1 MDSDDKDENES
12 SAAAEKV
19 EKEERARLLADRRA
33 KIMAQMASAQKTFMS
48 TNAEMFEASNV
59 TSTTASK
66 MEWDST
72 AESLDM
78 AYEQLIEVSPIA
90 LGPQRK
96 TINIEDATFTCILC
110 SEDSVVSMTGP
121 CMVYSAFVQKS
132 RVLAPTKDLTPSP
145 HIGSCGHVMHAT
157 CWTKY
162 FENEM
167 QKEQRRPNRNRAPG
181 SFIIDRQEF
190 LCPLCRCLSNAV
202 LPISPMLARFSE
214 TSANL
219 QDSITPTFFDWLD
232 NLELY
237 NSQLQAISNLSEITE
252 DIDNEKVPPAT
263 LQAAIATAEWF
274 SNVSQPIRR
283 NILSPEL
290 KSFIDQFSQSV
301 RKAAPFPYA
310 SEKCEP
316 FLVVWESCAY
326 TIESVEMGLR
336 ATNKPLKG
344 QMSIRQTSCLAS
356 LIRTSGLI
364 GLNISPDVAA
374 KLINQLRS
382 LLQNV
387 LNFNDQSQSFT
398 EWNIF
403 KMMVLLIFLSSPVM
417 AFMSAECPVPSGSH
431 MEFYYLRLMFAANL
445 AKILTTHNICE
456 DDGFEEDK
464 DDDTMDDTMP
474 SALCSFYRSYN
485 FYQRST
491 ENMDGSRN
499 ATKRQLIDVTRRYSE
514 TFLRCSCLL
523 FHFMTDV
530 ELPEQFEEIEGATFE
545 AMCDYLGLTS
555 DVESYF
561 KSDTMGG
568 FMRLL
573 SEHRRIEQ
581 LTKRQDIVEWRESLV
596 PCFPA
601 IRDLVPVPNDYSDL
615 INSVSTF
622 TCPNNNR
629 DDTRYPT
636 ICLACGKILC
646 SMTYCCQQK
655 WDDQDVGACTYHAL
669 TCGAGV
675 GLFLRIRDCE
685 MLLLGMNKGCFMSAP
700 YLDEYGETDQGLRRG
715 NPLRLCEER
724 LSKLKLRWLTHG
736 LHEDIARSAETS
748 HSLVQTQWQNM

>member
-1 MDSDDKDENES
+1 MDSDDKDDNVS

-33 KIMAQMASAQKTFMS
+33 KIMAQMATAQKTFMS

-59 TSTTASK
+59 ASTTTSK
-66 MEWDST
+66 MEWDCT

-78 AYEQLIEVSPIA
+78 SYDQPNDCPIA
-90 LGPQRK
+90 LGPQRR
-96 TINIEDATFTCILC
+96 TINIEDVTFTCILC

-167 QKEQRRPNRNRAPG
+167 QKEQRRPNRSRAPG

-202 LPISPMLARFSE
+202 LPIAPILARFSD
-214 TSANL
+214 TSSTP
-219 QDSITPTFFDWLD
+219 QDSAKPTFFDWLH
-232 NLELY
+232 NLEQY
-237 NSQLQAISNLSEITE
+237 NNQLQTISNLSEITE
-252 DIDNEKVPPAT
+252 DIDNEKFPPAA
-263 LQAAIATAEWF
+263 LQPAIQTAEWF
-274 SNVSQPIRR
+274 ANISQPIRR
-283 NILSPEL
+283 NVLSPEL
-290 KSFIDQFSQSV
+290 KTFIDQFSQSV

-344 QMSIRQTSCLAS
+344 QMSIRQTSCLSS

-374 KLINQLRS
+374 KLINQLSS

-387 LNFNDQSQSFT
+387 LNFNDHSQSFT

-403 KMMVLLIFLSSPVM
+403 KMLVLLIFLSSPVM
-417 AFMSAECPVPSGSH
+417 AFMAAECPVPSGSH

-445 AKILTTHNICE
+445 AKIMTTHNLCE
-456 DDGFEEDK
+456 DDGFEEDN
-464 DDDTMDDTMP
+464 DDHTMDDNTP
-474 SALCSFYRSYN
+474 SALCSFYKRYN

-491 ENMDGSRN
+491 EEMNGSRN
-499 ATKRQLIDVTRRYSE
+499 ATKRQLLYVIRRYSE

-530 ELPEQFEEIEGATFE
+530 ELPDQFEEIEGTTFE
-545 AMCDYLGLTS
+545 AMCDYLGLSS

-561 KSDTMGG
+561 KCDTMGG

-573 SEHRRIEQ
+573 SEHRRIEL
-581 LTKRQDIVEWRESLV
+581 LTKRQDTVEWHESLV

-655 WDDQDVGACTYHAL
+655 WEDQDVGACTYHAL

-724 LSKLKLRWLTHG
+724 LSKLKLRWLMHG
-736 LHEDIARSAETS
+736 LHEDIARSAETN
-748 HSLVQTQWQNM
+748 HSVIQTQWQNM